1 MQPHLAIAVLAVFA
15 QVGLTLWAV
24 YRMGIMR
31 IADLKANP
39 GDMAAVA
46 ERRHRYSQP
55 VRLFEN
61 NAHSQF
67 ETPQLLYA
75 GVGLAAALGASNW
88 GIALAAVAYVG
99 LRLWHRH
106 IHVGRNRLG
115 PRFRVYVYGLVALL
129 ALWVSFGIELVI

>member
-1 MQPHLAIAVLAVFA
+1 MQLHLSIAVLAVFV

-24 YRMGIMR
+24 YRMGIVR

-39 GDMAAVA
+39 GDIAAVA
-46 ERRHRYSQP
+46 ERRHNYSQP
-55 VRLFEN
+55 VKLFEN

-67 ETPQLLYA
+67 EVPQLLYA

-88 GIALAAVAYVG
+88 GVALAASAFVCT
-99 LRLWHRH
+99 RIWHRR

-115 PRFRVYVYGLVALL
+115 PRFRVYVYGLIALVV
-129 ALWVSFGIELVI
+129 LWVSLGIGLVM